1 MVVLI
6 SNSSQNLNR
15 IIPYRMLLNASSATK
30 ELVEGILPEL
40 GAPSLRIGLQN
51 LVPVLRSYINKA
63 EDGVPVIG
71 YHFSFP
77 AEFLNCFD
85 CVPVCI
91 EGTSYFLAT
100 FLEGGSEKYYD
111 VMHSYGHPFH
121 TCTSQKGTM
130 GMTLDELFKFDAI
143 ISPSAPCDCSI
154 ASYPFFKY
162 EKRIPLVLLDLP
174 FLREEKSYQYYA
186 DQLKSGI
193 INLGK
198 IIGQEPDYKKLKEG
212 IKIENQVLKIKLEIF
227 EMLKARPSPISNF
240 FNAVSA
246 GLTMFIAGTPE
257 NLIFYQEMLRIIKK
271 RYKNKE
277 HYGGEEKIRSIWP
290 YLITFFS
297 IDLMEWLDRELGL
310 SVLFDIFN
318 YNFYD
323 IINTKSDLDSI
334 FYGMSKKAMG
344 LPMVRQS
351 TEFFGSFIEYCINFA
366 KDFSADCFIY
376 TQSIACKQFGSV
388 PQLLREALKE
398 EVGIPMLLIEFD
410 AGDARMTSLKS
421 FKEKINMF
429 TQTLS

>member
-1 MVVLI
+1 MY
-6 SNSSQNLNR
+6 NKNENQNR
-15 IIPYRMLLNASSATK
+15 IIPYRMLLNATSTTR
-30 ELVEGILPEL
+30 ELVEQILPEN
-40 GAPSLRIGLQN
+40 GVPSMKIGLEK
-51 LVPVLRSYINKA
+51 LEFVLESSIKKA
-63 EDGVPVIG
+63 EDGLPIVG

-77 AEFLNCFD
+77 REYLQCFD
-85 CVPVCI
+85 CVPICV
-91 EGTSYFLAT
+91 EGTSYFLAA

-111 VMHSYGHPFH
+111 LMHHYGHPFH

-130 GMTLDELFKFDAI
+130 GMTLDNLFKFDSLI
-143 ISPSAPCDCSI
+143 TPSAPCDCTI

-162 EKRIPLVLLDLP
+162 EKDIPLVLMDLP
-174 FLREEKSYQYYA
+174 FLREEKSYLYYA
-186 DQLKSGI
+186 DQLKTGLI
-193 INLGK
+193 KLGE
-198 IIGQEPDYKKLKEG
+198 IIGQEPDFHKLKKAIEL
-212 IKIENQVLKIKLEIF
+212 ENQVNKLKLEIF
-227 EMLKARPSPISNF
+227 ELIKATPSPISNLY
-240 FNAVSA
+240 NAISA
-246 GLTMFIAGTPE
+246 GLSIFIAGTPE
-257 NLIFYQEMLRIIKK
+257 NLSYYEQMLEIVKR

-323 IINTKSDLDSI
+323 PINTKSDLNTM
-334 FYGMSKKAMG
+334 FYGMSRKAMG

-351 TEFFGSFIEYCINFA
+351 TEFFGPFIEYCVNFA

-398 EVGIPMLLIEFD
+398 EVRIPMLFIEFD

-421 FKEKINMF
+421 FKEKISMF
-429 TQTLS
+429 TQTIS

>member
-1 MVVLI
+1 MY
-6 SNSSQNLNR
+6 NKNENQNR
-15 IIPYRMLLNASSATK
+15 IIPYRMLLNATSTTR
-30 ELVEGILPEL
+30 ELVEQILPEN
-40 GAPSLRIGLQN
+40 GVPSMKIGLEK
-51 LVPVLRSYINKA
+51 LEFVLESSIKKA
-63 EDGVPVIG
+63 EDGLPIVG

-77 AEFLNCFD
+77 PEFLSCFD
-85 CVPVCI
+85 CVPICV
-91 EGTSYFLAT
+91 EGTSYFLAA

-111 VMHSYGHPFH
+111 LMHHYGHPFH

-130 GMTLDELFKFDAI
+130 GMTLDNLFKFDSLI
-143 ISPSAPCDCSI
+143 TPSAPCDCTI

-162 EKRIPLVLLDLP
+162 EKDIPLVLMDLP
-174 FLREEKSYQYYA
+174 FLREEKSYIYYA
-186 DQLKSGI
+186 DQLKTGLI
-193 INLGK
+193 KLGE
-198 IIGQEPDYKKLKEG
+198 IIGQEPDFHKLKKAIEL
-212 IKIENQVLKIKLEIF
+212 ENQVNKLKLEIF
-227 EMLKARPSPISNF
+227 ELIKATPSPISNLY
-240 FNAVSA
+240 NAISA
-246 GLTMFIAGTPE
+246 GLSIFIAGTPE
-257 NLIFYQEMLRIIKK
+257 NLSYYEQMLDIVKR

-290 YLITFFS
+290 YMITFFS

-323 IINTKSDLDSI
+323 PINTKSDLNTM
-334 FYGMSKKAMG
+334 FYGMSRKAMG

-351 TEFFGSFIEYCINFA
+351 TEFFGPFIEYCVNFA

-398 EVGIPMLLIEFD
+398 EVRIPMLFIEFD

-421 FKEKINMF
+421 FKEKISMF
-429 TQTLS
+429 TQTIS

>member
-1 MVVLI
+1 
-6 SNSSQNLNR
+6 
-15 IIPYRMLLNASSATK
+15 MLLDATSATK
-30 ELVEGILPEL
+30 ELVEHILPEQ
-40 GAPSLRIGLQN
+40 GVPSLRIGLQKMES
-51 LVPVLRSYINKA
+51 VLNSYINKA
-63 EDGVPVIG
+63 EEGLPVVG

-77 AEFLNCFD
+77 AEFLKCFD

-111 VMHSYGHPFH
+111 MMHSYGHPFH

-130 GMTLDELFKFDAI
+130 GMTLDDLFKFDSL
-143 ISPSAPCDCSI
+143 ISPTAPCDCTI
-154 ASYPFFKY
+154 ASYPFFKF
-162 EKRIPLVLLDLP
+162 EKKFPLVLIDMP
-174 FLREEKSYQYYA
+174 FLQKEKSLQYYA
-186 DQLKSGI
+186 DQLKAGI
-193 INLGK
+193 IKLGK
-198 IIGQEPDYKKLKEG
+198 IIGQEPDYNKLKEA
-212 IKIENQVLKIKLEIF
+212 IEIENQVLMLKLEIF
-227 EMLKARPSPISNF
+227 EMIKSKPSPISNLY
-240 FNAVSA
+240 NAISA
-246 GLTMFIAGTPE
+246 GLTMFTAGTPE
-257 NLIFYQEMLRIIKK
+257 NLSFHQEMLKVVKK

-277 HYGGEEKIRSIWP
+277 HHGKEEKLRSIWP
-290 YLITFFS
+290 YMITFFS
-297 IDLMEWLDRELGL
+297 IDLMEWLDWELGL

-323 IINTKSDLDSI
+323 PINTKSDLDLM
-334 FYGMSKKAMG
+334 FYGMSKKSMG

-351 TEFFGSFIEYCINFA
+351 TEFFGPFIEYCINFA
-366 KDFSADCFIY
+366 KDYSADCFIY

-421 FKEKINMF
+421 FKEKIIMF